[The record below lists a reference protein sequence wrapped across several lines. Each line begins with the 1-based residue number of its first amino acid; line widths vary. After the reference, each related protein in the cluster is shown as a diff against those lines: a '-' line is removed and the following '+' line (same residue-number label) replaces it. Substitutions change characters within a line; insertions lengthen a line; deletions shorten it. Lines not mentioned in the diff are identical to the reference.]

1 VPVVPLVRLTR
12 GILARAILIGLCGLV
27 LAGFLAL
34 VSMTL
39 WEKRAQTIV
48 DAARTR
54 ENLTR
59 TLEEQVVGRVREV
72 DLVLTN
78 LAYQLDEQVALGP
91 LDAGEVQRLLSAHM
105 HQKAGYADLAVFDSN
120 GNYLADATG
129 EARYFDARHDEYF
142 TVLRDQNSD
151 SFHISLP
158 YLSQVAPMWSLSFSR
173 RLRNRDG
180 SFGGIVLATIDL
192 TQFENFYASLDV
204 GRDGNITLW
213 DGTASRV
220 LSRHPA
226 NLNLLGRTFDRG
238 PLYEFVKAGLSEG
251 TLESVSPLDGVDR
264 MLTFRR
270 IPDMPL
276 VISVAQAEHDVMA
289 EWRRDLFTYSIAFAF
304 GAIILVSLTGV
315 LLRQFAQQQRL
326 VEALRGSM
334 REAETASRTKT
345 EFLACVSHELRT
357 PLNAVIGF
365 AELISTG
372 ITQDAAKIRGY
383 ALDIHASGQHLLRII
398 GDILDM
404 SRVEAGMLELHE
416 EEIEI
421 EPVIA
426 TCLRQVEQRALDRGV
441 ALRCALTSNMPI
453 VRADKTRL
461 TQTLLNLLSNG
472 VKFTGRGG
480 SVSVDATIQPDGSL
494 AVSVS
499 DSGIGMTEEELAI
512 AMEPFR
518 QVDSRLARH
527 YDGTGLGL
535 PLAKAFAELHGG
547 KLLLDSVP
555 GRGTIARIIFPPERV
570 LPCPIGKTG
579 QLDERRQGEDA

>member
-1 VPVVPLVRLTR
+1 
-12 GILARAILIGLCGLV
+12 
-27 LAGFLAL
+27 
-34 VSMTL
+34 MTL
-39 WEKRAQTIV
+39 WEKRTQTII

-54 ENLTR
+54 ENLAR

-72 DLVLTN
+72 DLVLSN
-78 LAYQLDEQVALGP
+78 LAYRLDEQLDRGP
-91 LDAGEVQRLLSAHM
+91 LDAGKVRRLLTAHM
-105 HQKAGYADLAVFDSN
+105 HQKAGYADLAVFGPG

-129 EARYFDARHDEYF
+129 DARYFDARQGDYF

-151 SFHISLP
+151 NLHISLP
-158 YLSQVAPMWSLSFSR
+158 YLTQVAPIWSLSFSR

-192 TQFENFYASLDV
+192 TQFEEFYASIDV

-238 PLYEFVKAGLSEG
+238 PLYELVKAGLSEG

-289 EWRRDLFTYSIAFAF
+289 EWRRDLLTYSIGFAF

-334 REAETASRTKT
+334 REAEMASRAKT

-372 ITQDAAKIRGY
+372 ITQDAVKIRRY
-383 ALDIHASGQHLLRII
+383 AMDIHASGQHLLKII

-426 TCLRQVEQRALDRGV
+426 ACLRQVEQRALDGGV
-441 ALRCALTSNMPI
+441 ALRCVLTSNMLV

-480 SVSVDATIQPDGSL
+480 SVSVDATIQTDGSL

-499 DSGIGMTEEELAI
+499 DSGIGMTTEELAV

-527 YDGTGLGL
+527 YEGTGSR
-535 PLAKAFAELHGG
+535 LA
-547 KLLLDSVP
+547 P
-555 GRGTIARIIFPPERV
+555 GQGFRRAAWRATSARK
-570 LPCPIGKTG
+570 CPRTRNHRPGHFSS
-579 QLDERRQGEDA
+579 